1 VSVLAKRGR
10 IDLTIPIRLRH
21 WLLREGIDV
30 LHAFLPA
37 SCLYGYLATRRWPRH
52 GHRPALIAAERSELR
67 GAPRWERVIKRW
79 VYPRSDAVTANAG
92 PVALEIERR
101 LGVLPGRTYYVPN
114 GIDLEDW
121 DRRGLEDTPL
131 ELSRELLHLALVGGL
146 RRHKNHLV
154 LLDALSRIPLEE
166 RGSWRI
172 WFIGDATS
180 EREHAERIRW
190 AIARNDLAS
199 VVRIVS
205 ATPHIASVMRRLSAL
220 CLPSS
225 AEGFPNV
232 LLEAMASRLPVIAS
246 RVGDIPNI
254 IEDGVAG
261 ILVQPGD
268 VDGLTHA
275 LRRLFRS
282 TEAERAAMGSRAR
295 AVVEERYR
303 MQDVAQRYARIYS
316 SVATGRP

>member
-1 VSVLAKRGR
+1 M
-10 IDLTIPIRLRH
+10 
-21 WLLREGIDV
+21 
-30 LHAFLPA
+30 
-37 SCLYGYLATRRWPRH
+37 
-52 GHRPALIAAERSELR
+52 
-67 GAPRWERVIKRW
+67 
-79 VYPRSDAVTANAG
+79 YPRSDAVTANAG

-101 LGVLPGRTYYVPN
+101 LGVLPGRTHYVPN

-121 DRRGLEDTPL
+121 DRCGLEDTPF

-146 RRHKNHLV
+146 RKQKNHLV
-154 LLDALSRIPLEE
+154 LLDAFSRIPLHE

-172 WFIGDATS
+172 WFIGDETS
-180 EREHAERIRW
+180 EPKHAERIRSV
-190 AIARNDLAS
+190 IARNDLAS

-205 ATPHIASVMRRLSAL
+205 ATPHIAAVMRRLSAL

-246 RVGDIPNI
+246 RVGDVPNI

-261 ILVQPGD
+261 ILVEPGD
-268 VDGLTHA
+268 VDGLTRA

-282 TEAERAAMGSRAR
+282 TEAERMAMGSKAR
-295 AVVEERYR
+295 ALVEERYCI
-303 MQDVAQRYARIYS
+303 QDIAQRYARIYA
-316 SVATGRP
+316 SVAAGRP